1 MLSKRKFIKLSA
13 LSLFTGVIP
22 LNTLAKTTNNFTNL
36 IKKSGFENNTSFMA
50 VDLRSNR
57 LIGRHNEKLRLPIA
71 SVTKMVTAC
80 YYLSN
85 NHKADRF
92 KTEFFIDGVIEG
104 DTLYGDLYLKGYGDP
119 TLKTDDLSLF
129 INAVKKLGVTIV
141 NGNLFYDNSY
151 LPDINY
157 INRSQLPQYAYN
169 PGIGAINLNEN
180 RILFKWKRLEKA
192 KYKTSLTAPG
202 LTNIAQVTHI
212 TMDLENNKGPV
223 YNYVLDR
230 NNFKERWSVNRR
242 ILGKKG
248 SRWLPV
254 RESSYYA
261 TEALKKLFFDNGID
275 IKSMERRKVPKK
287 SRLLCTH
294 YSDDSKIIL
303 KNALK
308 YSKNMVTEALGLVTS
323 RLVSSNLYDL
333 DQSAIL
339 MTRWFRNV
347 IGKQNSLFL
356 NHSGLSAGSFS
367 TSEDFRRFLMQDN
380 VQKCLLPVLKRI
392 PIYTSKGKVSS
403 IGNITV
409 KGKTGTMHYIRGLA
423 GYICREDIPVM
434 AFSIFSADLN
444 KRRENSSN
452 NFERPKGS
460 SSWLSR
466 AVIQERQIV
475 RKIIDSI

>member
-1 MLSKRKFIKLSA
+1 MLSKRKFIKFSA
-13 LSLFTGVIP
+13 LSIFTWIIP
-22 LNTLAKTTNNFTNL
+22 LNALAKTTNIFTNL

-50 VDLRSNR
+50 VDLRSNK
-57 LIGRHNEKLRLPIA
+57 LIGRHNERLRLPIA
-71 SVTKMVTAC
+71 SVTKMVTAS
-80 YYLSN
+80 YYLNN
-85 NHKADRF
+85 NHKLDRF
-92 KTEFFIDGVIEG
+92 KTELFIDGVIE
-104 DTLYGDLYLKGYGDP
+104 DNILHGDLYLKGYGDP

-129 INAVKKLGVTIV
+129 IDSVEKLGLTEV

-157 INRSQLPQYAYN
+157 INRNQLPQYAYN
-169 PGIGAINLNEN
+169 PGMGAINLNEN
-180 RILFKWKRLEKA
+180 RVLFEWKRSGKA

-202 LTNIAQVTHI
+202 LKNIAQVTNI

-223 YNYVLDR
+223 YRYELDE
-230 NNFKERWSVNRR
+230 NELKERWSVNRR

-261 TEALKKLFFDNGID
+261 AETLKQLLLNRGIE
-275 IKSMERRKVPKK
+275 IANIARKKVPKK

-294 YSDDSKIIL
+294 YSADNKLIL

-308 YSKNMVTEALGLVTS
+308 YSKNMVTESLGLATS
-323 RLVSSNLYDL
+323 KLVSANLYDL

-339 MTRWFRNV
+339 MTRWFRNM
-347 IGKQNSLFL
+347 IGNQNSLFL

-367 TSEDFRRFLMQDN
+367 TSEDFRRFLMQEK
-380 VQKCLLPVLKRI
+380 VQKSLLPVLKRI
-392 PIYTSKGKVSS
+392 PIYTSKGKVNS

-409 KGKTGTMHYIRGLA
+409 KGKSGTMHYIRGLA
-423 GYICREDIPVM
+423 GYICKEGIPVM

-444 KRRENSSN
+444 KRKENSSN

-460 SSWLSR
+460 SSWLSG
-466 AVIQERQIV
+466 AVIQERQII
-475 RKIIDSI
+475 RKIIDRI

>member
-1 MLSKRKFIKLSA
+1 MLGKRRFIKLIA
-13 LSLFTGVIP
+13 LSAFTGITP
-22 LNTLAKTTNNFTNL
+22 LNALAKQTNIFTNI
-36 IKKSGFENNTSFMA
+36 IKRSGFENNTSFMA
-50 VDLRSNR
+50 VDLRSNK

-80 YYLSN
+80 YYLAN
-85 NHKADRF
+85 TQKLDRF
-92 KTEFFIDGVIEG
+92 KTEFFIDGFIKG

-129 INAVKKLGVTIV
+129 INAVKKLGVTKV

-169 PGIGAINLNEN
+169 PGVGAINLNEN

-202 LTNIAQVTHI
+202 LKNIAQVTHI

-223 YNYVLDR
+223 YIYALDR
-230 NNFKERWSVNRR
+230 NKFKERWSVNRR

-261 TEALKKLFFDNGID
+261 TEALKQLLFDNGIE
-275 IKSMERRKVPKK
+275 IGSMERRKVPKK

-308 YSKNMVTEALGLVTS
+308 YSKNMVTESLGLVTT
-323 RLVSSNLYDL
+323 RAVSSNLYDL

-339 MTRWFRNV
+339 MTRWFRNI

-367 TSEDFRRFLMQDN
+367 TSEDFRRFLMQEK
-380 VQKCLLPVLKRI
+380 VQKNLLPVLKRI
-392 PIYTSKGKVSS
+392 PIYTSKGKVDS
-403 IGNITV
+403 IGKITV
-409 KGKTGTMHYIRGLA
+409 RGKSGTMHYIRGLA
-423 GYICREDIPVM
+423 GYICKEDIPVM
-434 AFSIFSADLN
+434 AFSIFSADLD

-460 SSWLSR
+460 ASWRSS
-466 AVIQERQIV
+466 AIIQERQII
-475 RKIIDSI
+475 RKIIDRI

>member
-1 MLSKRKFIKLSA
+1 MLSKRKFIKLSV
-13 LSLFTGVIP
+13 LSVFTGIIP
-22 LNTLAKTTNNFTNL
+22 SNALAKTTNIFTNL

-50 VDLRSNR
+50 VDLRSNK

-85 NHKADRF
+85 NYKLDRF
-92 KTEFFIDGVIEG
+92 KTELFIDGVIK
-104 DTLYGDLYLKGYGDP
+104 DSVLHGDLYLKGYGDP

-129 INAVKKLGVTIV
+129 IDSVKNLGVNEV
-141 NGNLFYDNSY
+141 LGSLFYDNSY

-157 INRSQLPQYAYN
+157 INRNQLPQYAYN
-169 PGIGAINLNEN
+169 PGMGAINLNEN
-180 RILFKWKRLEKA
+180 RILFEWKRLEKA

-202 LTNIAQVTHI
+202 LKNIAKVTNITL
-212 TMDLENNKGPV
+212 DLENNKGPV
-223 YNYVLDR
+223 YSYELDETKL
-230 NNFKERWSVNRR
+230 KERWSVNKR

-261 TEALKKLFFDNGID
+261 TEALKELLVDRGIE
-275 IKSMERRKVPKK
+275 ITNMGRKKVPKK

-294 YSDDSKIIL
+294 YSADNKIIL
-303 KNALK
+303 KSALK
-308 YSKNMVTEALGLVTS
+308 YSKNMVTESLGLVTS
-323 RLVSSNLYDL
+323 RLISTNLYDL
-333 DQSAIL
+333 DQSAII
-339 MTRWFRNV
+339 MTRWFRDI

-380 VQKCLLPVLKRI
+380 VQKSLLPVLKRI
-392 PIYTSKGKVSS
+392 PIYTSKGKVNS

-409 KGKTGTMHYIRGLA
+409 KGKSGTMHYIRGLA
-423 GYICREDIPVM
+423 GYVCKEDIPVM

-444 KRRENSSN
+444 KRKENSSS
-452 NFERPKGS
+452 NFEKPKGS